1 MSSDFLNSTTSTAF
15 PSTASSAA
23 SSPKIRQ
30 RTALTAS
37 SDVPP
42 YSPGTAVSGLP
53 DKMESILEGTRSRGS
68 QIGRNVIE
76 GLQLDK
82 LGERMSKLEM
92 PDLKLTP
99 NMDVDS
105 Q

>member
-1 MSSDFLNSTTSTAF
+1 MSFDYLNST
-15 PSTASSAA
+15 
-23 SSPKIRQ
+23 IRQ
-30 RTALTAS
+30 RTGVTVS
-37 SDVPP
+37 SDDTLQL
-42 YSPGTAVSGLP
+42 PGTSVSGLP
-53 DKMESILEGTRSRGS
+53 MRRESILEGTRSRGS

-92 PDLKLTP
+92 PDLKLAP
-99 NMDVDS
+99 NMHVDE